1 MPVTS
6 IRRAVPNLVALLCV
20 LVGSASADAVDPLAP
35 WVDAI
40 AARLDPRV
48 SEGLASIDGSDRRL
62 LALRSYLRSGRQL
75 GEHWS
80 WTEAE
85 IEAYRQTR
93 GYRELQDE
101 IERVRSAFAAA
112 NPGYELWVNPQ
123 VRSLDVQVRH
133 WNENASVR
141 EAAATLAA
149 ATRSKIAEPSFG
161 ALSPEAAVAA
171 LEKFLRD
178 QTPSPTP
185 TIAAPGLSPHGQ
197 LRAVDFQ
204 VWSNG
209 SVVAGAD
216 TGAIAEAWDAAGW
229 TARLEAA
236 VRTASPHFVGP
247 LATPREPW
255 HYTYAAERLAGD

>member
-1 MPVTS
+1 MPVKS
-6 IRRAVPNLVALLCV
+6 AWRAVPMVVALLCMFA
-20 LVGSASADAVDPLAP
+20 GPASADAVDPLAR

-48 SEGLASIDGSDRRL
+48 AEGLPSIDGSDRRL

-85 IEAYRQTR
+85 IDAYRQTR
-93 GYRELQDE
+93 GYRDLQDE

-123 VRSLDVQVRH
+123 VRSFDVQVRH

-141 EAAATLAA
+141 EAAANLAA
-149 ATRSKIAEPSFG
+149 ATQSMISEPSFR

-171 LEKFLRD
+171 VEEFLRD
-178 QTPSPTP
+178 IRPAPAP

-197 LRAVDFQ
+197 LRAIDFQ

-209 SVVAGAD
+209 RVVAGTD
-216 TGAIAEAWDAAGW
+216 SGEIAAAWDAAGW

-236 VRTASPHFVGP
+236 VRAASPHFVGP

-255 HYTYAAERLAGD
+255 HYTYAAETLAGD